1 MYGKDEKMKLND
13 DFIVHISD
21 DETLLVP
28 VGGSDF
34 SGIVKG
40 NKTLQIIL
48 ECLKEDTTEDRI
60 VQFMTERFDAPEDVI
75 RADVTKAIA
84 NLRKVGALN
93 E

>member
-1 MYGKDEKMKLND
+1 MKLND

-48 ECLKEDTTEDRI
+48 ECLKEDTTENRI
-60 VQFMTERFDAPEDVI
+60 VQFMMEKFDAPEDVI
-75 RADVTKAIA
+75 RADVAKAIA